1 MATATGSEVTLE
13 SAGGAFGIYAYR
25 PDGSG
30 LTLESA
36 TGASGIYAYR
46 PQSSEVTLQSG
57 TPVVQ
62 ASTGTIG
69 ATGAQV
75 GLEAPGYYDVF
86 YDYEPDSSEVTVQ
99 SGTPILPTVIN
110 ATGSQVTAQ
119 TGTPSIT
126 AAALFLLPSGS
137 QVAVELGTI
146 TVGYPATGSQLTLQS
161 GAPFIRGVS
170 RAFRAT
176 WVDANGYAIAWDGD
190 STYRIRWED
199 A

>member
-25 PDGSG
+25 PDGSQV
-30 LTLESA
+30 TLQSA

-75 GLEAPGYYDVF
+75 GLEAPNYYDVF

-99 SGTPILPTVIN
+99 SGTPILPTVLG

-119 TGTPSIT
+119 SGTAAIT
-126 AAALFLLPSGS
+126 NAALFLLPAGS
-137 QVAVELGTI
+137 QVTLDAT
-146 TVGYPATGSQLTLQS
+146 TPSVGLPATGSQLTLKS
-161 GAPFIRGVS
+161 GVPFIRGIT
-170 RAFRAT
+170 RAYRAT
-176 WVDANGYAIAWDGD
+176 FIAANGYAIAWDGG
-190 STYRIRWED
+190 STYRIGWED